1 MSFQTD
7 TRLSR
12 QKQIHS
18 LAVYHEAV
26 ECVTE
31 GSEYRIKFRGPDQM
45 QLSLLVKLPS
55 DFPTAQ
61 PHIFIE
67 PCVAHQWVQ
76 PSTGRITQAPGLLNF
91 SPHSDLGMVVG
102 AIRREFEKAESL
114 QVLTPPTAAV
124 SGSQE
129 SAVTTNSSDPVQAAV
144 AALSKE
150 ELQEVLDN
158 EVALEKLLLSIDFP
172 PLESI
177 TENIKSMQ
185 EVITVT
191 AQTNITLE
199 TEIETLRDALLCKVE
214 EYHTKKLSLGQTAA
228 KVKMLQSRVEG
239 GVLADQLVR
248 LSVDNEEKSDGIADK
263 FLEKEMSVEE
273 FLTEYIA
280 TRQQSHLQKLKADKI
295 KES

>member
-1 MSFQTD
+1 M
-7 TRLSR
+7 
-12 QKQIHS
+12 
-18 LAVYHEAV
+18 
-26 ECVTE
+26 
-31 GSEYRIKFRGPDQM
+31 
-45 QLSLLVKLPS
+45 
-55 DFPTAQ
+55 
-61 PHIFIE
+61 
-67 PCVAHQWVQ
+67 
-76 PSTGRITQAPGLLNF
+76 
-91 SPHSDLGMVVG
+91 
-102 AIRREFEKAESL
+102 IRSSWMKIWCL
-114 QVLTPPTAAV
+114 QVLPTPVV
-124 SGSQE
+124 SRSQE
-129 SAVTTNSSDPVQAAV
+129 SAETTNTKLTDPVQAAV

-185 EVITVT
+185 EVISVT

-199 TEIETLRDALLCKVE
+199 TEIETMRDALLCKVE

-263 FLEKEMSVEE
+263 FLEKEMPVEE

-280 TRQQSHLQKLKADKI
+280 IRQQSHLQKLKADKI

>member
-18 LAVYHEAV
+18 LAVFHEAV

-31 GSEYRIKFRGPDQM
+31 GAEYRIKFRGPEQM
-45 QLSLLVKLPS
+45 QLSLLIKLPS

-76 PSTGRITQAPGLLNF
+76 PSTGRVTQAPGLLNF

-114 QVLTPPTAAV
+114 QVLAGLAPPK
-124 SGSQE
+124 SQE
-129 SAVTTNSSDPVQAAV
+129 AATETSSTSSDPVQAAV

-177 TENIKSMQ
+177 TENIKSMK
-185 EVITVT
+185 EVISVT

-248 LSVDNEEKSDGIADK
+248 MSVDNEEKSDGIADK
-263 FLEKEMSVEE
+263 FLEKEMPVEE

>member
-1 MSFQTD
+1 M
-7 TRLSR
+7 
-12 QKQIHS
+12 KIW
-18 LAVYHEAV
+18 
-26 ECVTE
+26 C
-31 GSEYRIKFRGPDQM
+31 P
-45 QLSLLVKLPS
+45 
-55 DFPTAQ
+55 
-61 PHIFIE
+61 
-67 PCVAHQWVQ
+67 
-76 PSTGRITQAPGLLNF
+76 
-91 SPHSDLGMVVG
+91 
-102 AIRREFEKAESL
+102 
-114 QVLTPPTAAV
+114 QVLPTPVV
-124 SGSQE
+124 SRSQE
-129 SAVTTNSSDPVQAAV
+129 SAETTNMKSTDPVQAAV

-185 EVITVT
+185 EVISVT

-199 TEIETLRDALLCKVE
+199 TEIETMRDALLCKVE

-263 FLEKEMSVEE
+263 FLEKEMPVEE

-280 TRQQSHLQKLKADKI
+280 IRQQSHLQKLKADKI

>member
-18 LAVYHEAV
+18 LAVFHEAV

-31 GSEYRIKFRGPDQM
+31 GAEYRIKFRGPEQM
-45 QLSLLVKLPS
+45 QLSLLIKLPS

-76 PSTGRITQAPGLLNF
+76 PSTGRVTQAPGLLNF

-114 QVLTPPTAAV
+114 QVLAPPR
-124 SGSQE
+124 SQE
-129 SAVTTNSSDPVQAAV
+129 AATETSSTSSDPVQAAV

-177 TENIKSMQ
+177 TENIKSMK
-185 EVITVT
+185 EVISVT

-248 LSVDNEEKSDGIADK
+248 MSVDNEEKSDGIADK
-263 FLEKEMSVEE
+263 FLEKEMPVEE

>member
-31 GSEYRIKFRGPDQM
+31 GAEYRIKFRGPEQM
-45 QLSLLVKLPS
+45 QLSLLIKLPS

-76 PSTGRITQAPGLLNF
+76 PSTGRVTQAPGLLNF

-114 QVLTPPTAAV
+114 QVLAPPR
-124 SGSQE
+124 SQE
-129 SAVTTNSSDPVQAAV
+129 AATETSSTSSDPVQAAV

-177 TENIKSMQ
+177 TENIKSMK
-185 EVITVT
+185 EVISVT

-248 LSVDNEEKSDGIADK
+248 MSVDNEEKSDGIADK
-263 FLEKEMSVEE
+263 FLEKEMPVEE

>member
-1 MSFQTD
+1 MSG
-7 TRLSR
+7 
-12 QKQIHS
+12 
-18 LAVYHEAV
+18 ANE
-26 ECVTE
+26 
-31 GSEYRIKFRGPDQM
+31 
-45 QLSLLVKLPS
+45 
-55 DFPTAQ
+55 FPAQ
-61 PHIFIE
+61 N
-67 PCVAHQWVQ
+67 
-76 PSTGRITQAPGLLNF
+76 LYNN
-91 SPHSDLGMVVG
+91 MYN
-102 AIRREFEKAESL
+102 
-114 QVLTPPTAAV
+114 QVLAPPR
-124 SGSQE
+124 SQE
-129 SAVTTNSSDPVQAAV
+129 AATETSSTSSDPVQAAV

-177 TENIKSMQ
+177 TENIKSMK
-185 EVITVT
+185 EVISVT

-248 LSVDNEEKSDGIADK
+248 MSVDNEEKSDGIADK
-263 FLEKEMSVEE
+263 FLEKEMPVEE